1 MRSFEIPEYYRSP
14 IISRVKARRKQ
25 LDPRKTD
32 FTPTLLDFKKVRIVL
47 ARHFGF
53 CFGVENAIEI
63 SYKAIAENPDKRI
76 FLLSQMIH
84 NPEVNEDLESRGVK
98 FLHDTK
104 GRELTPF
111 EEVGEGDVVIIP
123 AFGTTLEMK
132 NKLSK
137 TKILQYNTT
146 CPFVEKVWKRSD
158 KLGAE
163 DFTIIIHGK
172 PDHEE
177 TRATFSHASSSGTS
191 LVVADYAEAETLATM
206 IQNGFDTPE
215 KIAAFWVKFKGRT
228 SENFNPESDLDRIGV
243 VNQTTMIASET
254 NEIAELLKTSV
265 GIERFSNTRDT
276 LCYATNDNQKSTM
289 GALEANLADMAIV
302 VGGYNSSNTSHIVEL
317 CEKQIPTFF
326 VRNELEWEEGG
337 VVNHFNIHTQ
347 KIQKSSGIL
356 PSSEKV
362 PTIMVTSGA
371 SCPDASL
378 ERVIKKVLENY
389 GIDGV
394 NDVEEVLRDWDVE
407 LVNSLHGST

>member
-1 MRSFEIPEYYRSP
+1 MRSFDIPEYYRSP
-14 IISRVKARRKQ
+14 IISRVKAGRKQ

-63 SYKAIAENPDKRI
+63 SYKAIAENPGKRI

-84 NPEVNEDLESRGVK
+84 NPEVNEDLESRGVR

-132 NKLSK
+132 DKLSK
-137 TKILQYNTT
+137 AEILQYNTT

-177 TRATFSHASSSGTS
+177 TRATFSHASSSGTA
-191 LVVADYAEAETLATM
+191 LVVADYAEAEILTDM
-206 IQNGFDTPE
+206 IQNGFETPE
-215 KIAAFWVKFKGRT
+215 KVAAFWAKFKGRT
-228 SENFNPESDLDRIGV
+228 SDNFNPESDLDRIGV
-243 VNQTTMIASET
+243 VNQTTMIAAET

-265 GIERFSNTRDT
+265 GTERFSNTRDT

-317 CEKQIPTFF
+317 CEKQLPTFF

-337 VVNHFNIHTQ
+337 AVNHFNIHTQ
-347 KIQKSSGIL
+347 EIQKSSNIL
-356 PSSEKV
+356 PSSEKT
-362 PTIMVTSGA
+362 PTILVTSGA

-394 NDVEEVLRDWDVE
+394 NDVEEVLKDWEVE